1 MGCYAMTPTDYST
14 FAPFFKQVIGD
25 YHKNDPAYSEKH
37 VNDWDASGVGE
48 GGVLDLQKLGLAE
61 ELSMRVRVGRN
72 LSGIP
77 LPGAMTKEDR
87 IAFEIKMGGAFEAVK
102 AKFGG
107 AVYSIS
113 PDLGDGVAHPNKI
126 DDAKYE
132 ELVKAH
138 VMFKDMDADPYLKS
152 AGISSDWPYGRGCWH
167 RPRLVRVRRLGRPF
181 GPGRD
186 TRRSGRPR
194 SGARGTECL
203 NPG

>member
-14 FAPFFKQVIGD
+14 FAPFFKKVIGD
-25 YHKNDPAYSEKH
+25 YHKNDPEYSEKH

-126 DDAKYE
+126 DDAK
-132 ELVKAH
+132 
-138 VMFKDMDADPYLKS
+138 FDAAFGHALHHGGAAAAP
-152 AGISSDWPYGRGCWH
+152 AGLRLRGGLL
-167 RPRLVRVRRLGRPF
+167 R
-181 GPGRD
+181 
-186 TRRSGRPR
+186 
-194 SGARGTECL
+194 ARGAQGPREVRKGPPRVLGSTHSRAARSTATST
-203 NPG
+203 GR